1 LEWQKA
7 ARFCHTYEML
17 KPHKTL
23 RPLAASPVY
32 LAAHAIN
39 RVICTLPAGTAY
51 FIGIVLITMCT
62 GQLVHHQ
69 GSLARAAL
77 PYVVHLRWGWHR
89 VERAMERGKV
99 SLDALFERAVT
110 WCLESLPVEPVRLG
124 RERRTVHAVDSS
136 TVARLRANKKRSA
149 RLGKGYCHRAQ
160 RAVQA
165 NLVAVLTTVVL
176 IGGVRVGLVRRT
188 RFGATCQEAVAQ
200 VFTDLPASTEKRL
213 FSVDAGIATI
223 EQLRVA
229 TEQNAL
235 VGRLRK
241 NVTLRRAPAP
251 KRPGKRGRPA
261 LHGPV
266 LHPGAKRLEGR
277 PDEDTTIR
285 LEDREVRVRRWRNLH
300 FRETPRTLMDVVRV
314 DDPAHKRPLLIGTTA
329 RELPTDEIRA
339 AYGHRWPVE
348 TNFYVAQGTC
358 AMEMPRAWSAT
369 AVERRIS
376 LALLAGSL
384 LKAIAAACSP
394 LPMGPWDVKAVASA
408 GRLAN
413 HLALQ
418 AGNFVALALRG
429 LAPRTYRKIT
439 EATETTEL
447 QLPVAA

>member
-1 LEWQKA
+1 MQ
-7 ARFCHTYEML
+7 
-17 KPHKTL
+17 
-23 RPLAASPVY
+23 PVY
-32 LAAHAIN
+32 LAASAVN
-39 RVICTLPAGTAY
+39 NLVCVLPAGTAY
-51 FIGIVLITMCT
+51 FIGVVLLTMFT
-62 GQLVHHQ
+62 GQLVYHQ

-77 PYVVHLRWGWHR
+77 PYVVHLHWGWHR

-99 SLDALFERAVT
+99 SLDALFDRALT
-110 WCLESLPVEPVRLG
+110 WCFESLPVEPVRLG
-124 RERRTVHAVDSS
+124 RERRTVHAVASS

-165 NLVAVLTTVVL
+165 NIVAALTTVVL
-176 IGGVRVGLVRRT
+176 IRGIRVGVVRRT

-200 VFTDLPASTEKRL
+200 VFADLPESPEKRL

-223 EQLRVA
+223 EQFRAA
-229 TEQNAL
+229 TERDAL

-251 KRPGKRGRPA
+251 KRPGKRGRSA

-266 LHPGAKRLEGR
+266 LHPGAKRPEGR

-285 LEDREVRVRRWRNLH
+285 IEERAVRVRRWRHLH
-300 FRETPRTLMDVVRV
+300 FRETPRTLIDVVRV
-314 DDPAHKRPLLIGTTA
+314 DDPAYKRPLLIGTTA
-329 RELPTDEIRA
+329 RELTTDEIRS
-339 AYGHRWPVE
+339 AYAHRWPIE

-358 AMEMPRAWSAT
+358 AMEMPRAWSET
-369 AVERRIS
+369 GVERRIS

-384 LKAIAAACSP
+384 LKAIAAACGP

-413 HLALQ
+413 HLALHTT
-418 AGNFVALALRG
+418 NFVPLALKG
-429 LAPRTYRKIT
+429 FAPRTYRKMT
-439 EATETTEL
+439 DPKETTEL
-447 QLPVAA
+447 QLPLAA